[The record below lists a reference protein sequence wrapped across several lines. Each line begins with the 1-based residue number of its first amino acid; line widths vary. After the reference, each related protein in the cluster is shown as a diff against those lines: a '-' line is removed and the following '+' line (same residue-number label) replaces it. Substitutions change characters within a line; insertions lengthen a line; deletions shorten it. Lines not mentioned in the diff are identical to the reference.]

1 MRRGEVEEQ
10 IGLSSS
16 SIYRMVRAGD
26 LPRPIKLSTGA
37 VRWIAG
43 EIDAWV
49 DRQPRSRGEGADTQA
64 EG

>member
-1 MRRGEVEEQ
+1 MRRGELERA

-16 SIYRMVRAGD
+16 SIYRMVKAGD
-26 LPRPIKLSTGA
+26 LPPPIKLSTGA

-43 EIDAWV
+43 EIESWIA
-49 DRQPRSRGEGADTQA
+49 RQPRSRGEGGDTRA